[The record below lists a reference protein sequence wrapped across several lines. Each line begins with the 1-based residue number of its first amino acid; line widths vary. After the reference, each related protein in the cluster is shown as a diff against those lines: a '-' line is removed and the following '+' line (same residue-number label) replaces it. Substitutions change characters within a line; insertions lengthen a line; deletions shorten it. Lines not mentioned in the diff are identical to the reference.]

1 MAQAKLRGTTFEIQ
15 ATANDTVFSYANK
28 PLKFNGDL
36 QYKSGVAYVSLVSK
50 LGLVDQAI
58 ASETVTLSRQT
69 ADTLLQSN
77 LDAQVALLDADVV
90 DLNHPQS
97 SSFPMQSSTISL
109 DSCSGL
115 SMLMFTNCL

>member
-1 MAQAKLRGTTFEIQ
+1 VVAELSRESKVVAIRRLASERLRVLTSCSRAFQMAQAKLRGTTFEIQ

-58 ASETVTLSRQT
+58 ASETQFKHF
-69 ADTLLQSN
+69 QEKQQIPCYN
-77 LDAQVALLDADVV
+77 L
-90 DLNHPQS
+90 
-97 SSFPMQSSTISL
+97 I
-109 DSCSGL
+109 
-115 SMLMFTNCL
+115 